1 VMTVMPLRW
10 AQQPGVANDQEKW
23 VHRFID
29 FHQRALAQVA
39 TFPGVKSAAWACGI
53 PPTGYKW
60 MATVQTGGYGQT
72 GKFKDEID
80 VPVRLVSPEYFD
92 TIGMQLLA
100 GRNFRSTDTF
110 TNESNVALINQAMAG
125 QYFANSDPI
134 GKTFRFSFQRVGKF
148 SDVEIIGLVADSRNA
163 ALIMKAEP
171 EFYLSYWHVP
181 TPFKSLVIRTTGD
194 PRSVIVGVQKVLR
207 VVDPRVAIEDVRT
220 FEQIRNDSIAPQL
233 FTMRLLICF
242 SILAGTLALIGVYG
256 VLSLSVAS
264 RRQEMAIRMAVGAQ
278 RRNVFALILSEG
290 LRLVG
295 AGVVIGA
302 AVAIASTGVL
312 RALLFGVEPTDP
324 LTFATMVLL
333 FVAVVVLACYIPA
346 RRASK
351 VDPMEALRYE

>member
-1 VMTVMPLRW
+1 
-10 AQQPGVANDQEKW
+10 
-23 VHRFID
+23 
-29 FHQRALAQVA
+29 
-39 TFPGVKSAAWACGI
+39 
-53 PPTGYKW
+53 
-60 MATVQTGGYGQT
+60 
-72 GKFKDEID
+72 
-80 VPVRLVSPEYFD
+80 
-92 TIGMQLLA
+92 
-100 GRNFRSTDTF
+100 
-110 TNESNVALINQAMAG
+110 
-125 QYFANSDPI
+125 
-134 GKTFRFSFQRVGKF
+134 
-148 SDVEIIGLVADSRNA
+148 
-163 ALIMKAEP
+163 MKAEP

-194 PRSVIVGVQKVLR
+194 PRTVIVGVQKVLR
-207 VVDPRVAIEDVRT
+207 AVDPRVAIEDVRT

-278 RRNVFALILSEG
+278 RQNVFGLILSEG

-302 AVAIASTGVL
+302 AVAIASTRVL

-333 FVAVVVLACYIPA
+333 FVAVVLACYIPA

-351 VDPMEALRYE
+351 VDPMAALRHE

>member
-1 VMTVMPLRW
+1 
-10 AQQPGVANDQEKW
+10 
-23 VHRFID
+23 
-29 FHQRALAQVA
+29 
-39 TFPGVKSAAWACGI
+39 
-53 PPTGYKW
+53 
-60 MATVQTGGYGQT
+60 
-72 GKFKDEID
+72 
-80 VPVRLVSPEYFD
+80 
-92 TIGMQLLA
+92 
-100 GRNFRSTDTF
+100 
-110 TNESNVALINQAMAG
+110 
-125 QYFANSDPI
+125 
-134 GKTFRFSFQRVGKF
+134 
-148 SDVEIIGLVADSRNA
+148 
-163 ALIMKAEP
+163 MKAEP

-194 PRSVIVGVQKVLR
+194 PRTVIVGVQKVLR
-207 VVDPRVAIEDVRT
+207 AVDPRVAIEEVRT

-233 FTMRLLICF
+233 FTMRLLTCF

-278 RRNVFALILSEG
+278 RRNVFGLILSEG

-302 AVAIASTGVL
+302 AVAIASTRVL

-333 FVAVVVLACYIPA
+333 FVAVAVLACYIPA

-351 VDPMEALRYE
+351 VDPMAALRYE